1 MYEDYRIIE
10 LKSQVD
16 ILQTVLLI
24 LIVLLVLFF
33 IRNLYNLIQKRN
45 YRKKYRRLID
55 GQTAVDNRLIEHQQL
70 IKKLESDALSEKQ
83 KNEMRVGELESS
95 LNEIETIKVDIEA
108 RLKEQRELG
117 EYQRKALEKFANYK
131 AIDANNTRLGA
142 HFIKNVISHV
152 YQNLEVAQDK
162 SSSIFSFSL
171 SPKGNSDVKISVGA
185 LKNMFALLDYNVS
198 AGHKEKVTIEEEI
211 THLKKFID
219 LLRFLKP
226 KSKITLINNMD
237 DQTTKRLKI
246 KPTLFFPF
254 LENALKHGS
263 LNGVDSFIAIHVNC
277 LKGTQISYE
286 VQNSCETIAKQESN
300 IDCTSP
306 FGLNALKKLID
317 IYYPNSNFNHQLV
330 GTDRYVAQL
339 ELTL

>member
-24 LIVLLVLFF
+24 LMALLALFF
-33 IRNLYNLIQKRN
+33 FRNLYNLIQKRN
-45 YRKKYRRLID
+45 YRKKYRKLID
-55 GQTAVDNRLIEHQQL
+55 QQTAVDSILVEHQQL

-83 KNEMRVGELESS
+83 KNEIRVGELESS
-95 LNEIETIKVDIEA
+95 LNEIETIKVDIEE

-142 HFIKNVISHV
+142 HFIKNVISNV
-152 YQNLEVAQDK
+152 YQNFEVAQNK
-162 SSSIFSFSL
+162 TSILNFSL
-171 SPKGNSDVKISVGA
+171 SPKGNNDVQLSIGA

-198 AGHKEKVTIEEEI
+198 AGYKEKVTIEEEI

-226 KSKITLINNMD
+226 KTKITLINNVD
-237 DQTTKRLKI
+237 NQIAKQLKI

-263 LNGVDSFIAIHVNC
+263 LNEADSFIAIQLNF
-277 LKGTQISYE
+277 LKDKQIAYE
-286 VQNSCETIAKQESN
+286 VQNSCETIVEEKSST
-300 IDCTSP
+300 DYTTP
-306 FGLNALKKLID
+306 FGLNALKKLIET
-317 IYYPNSNFNHQLV
+317 YYPNSNFNHQLV
-330 GTDRYVAQL
+330 GKDRYVAQL